1 MPCYSHDTLKLHFES
16 LGNHCKLSRFVLVMI
31 GTIIF
36 SPGPFYA
43 STSSTYPPDFNAKLT
58 AMEHILKVLSYHGQ
72 IDAQISTNSGQIRPE
87 DPQEHKE
94 KLQVPCYSKFSRKEM
109 ITSFT
114 WHEMRQFQQ
123 PHHYTVCQWG
133 FYPIVKT
140 CKKWVMT
147 LSSSMAMYSVMRDI
161 YLMQERYQ

>member
-1 MPCYSHDTLKLHFES
+1 
-16 LGNHCKLSRFVLVMI
+16 
-31 GTIIF
+31 
-36 SPGPFYA
+36 
-43 STSSTYPPDFNAKLT
+43 
-58 AMEHILKVLSYHGQ
+58 MEHILKVLSYHGQ
-72 IDAQISTNSGQIRPE
+72 IDAQISTNSGQIRPK

-133 FYPIVKT
+133 LSNCQNLQKVGHDIVIFNGN
-140 CKKWVMT
+140 V
-147 LSSSMAMYSVMRDI
+147 LGHA
-161 YLMQERYQ
+161 